1 MNHVKYVKEVVGIVK
16 EQDIFIKMSIVKF
29 K

>member
-1 MNHVKYVKEVVGIVK
+1 MNLVKYVKEVVGIVK